1 MAKSGSTSIEASSPK
16 VGRRRLLAAVLGSGL
31 MAPAVKAQPS
41 MASPNPKPATGGGK
55 FYPTGQVRE
64 WPGNTIIC
72 PVEPDTALH
81 DILRRVQEEA
91 MTQPVMRKCT
101 LLPTSSLHM
110 TLFEGVDLDHRFAP
124 HWPTS
129 VPADA
134 PLKLVT
140 QWCQDRLASFHTGGG
155 RFHMRPDPALS
166 AHEIRDFTLPL
177 RPANAQEERHM
188 RDVRDRLASLLQIR
202 APNHAVYRFHI
213 TLGYLIERLT
223 TDEAQ
228 QINQLYK
235 SWFARIEATVPEFV
249 IGPPAFCTFKDMFAF
264 APTLTLSD

>member
-1 MAKSGSTSIEASSPK
+1 MEAPPLK
-16 VGRRRLLAAVLGSGL
+16 LERRRLLAAVLGSGL
-31 MAPAVKAQPS
+31 MAPAVEAQPS
-41 MASPNPKPATGGGK
+41 TPSPENANPHPKPATGGGK

-81 DILRRVQEEA
+81 DVLRTVQEEA
-91 MTQPVMRKCT
+91 MAQPVMRKFT

-110 TLFEGVDLDHRFAP
+110 TLFEGVDLDHRVAP
-124 HWPTS
+124 YWPTS
-129 VPADA
+129 VPTDA
-134 PLKLVT
+134 PLNLVN

-155 RFHMRPDPALS
+155 RFHMRPDLALS
-166 AHEIRDFTLPL
+166 AHEIRDFTLTL
-177 RPANAQEERHM
+177 RPADLQEERRL
-188 RDVRDRLASLLQIR
+188 RDIRDRLSSRLQIR
-202 APNHAVYRFHI
+202 TPNHATYRFHI

-223 TDEAQ
+223 ADEAP

-235 SWFARIEATVPEFV
+235 TWFARIEAVVPQFV

-264 APTLTLSD
+264 APVLTLSD

>member
-1 MAKSGSTSIEASSPK
+1 MPKSGSTSIEASSPK
-16 VGRRRLLAAVLGSGL
+16 LGRRRLLAAVLGSGL

-41 MASPNPKPATGGGK
+41 MAGPNPKPATGGGK

-81 DILRRVQEEA
+81 DVLRRVQEEA
-91 MTQPVMRKCT
+91 MAEPVMRKFT

-110 TLFEGVDLDHRFAP
+110 TLFEGVDLDHRVAP
-124 HWPTS
+124 YWPTS
-129 VPADA
+129 VPVDA
-134 PLKLVT
+134 PLNVVN
-140 QWCQDRLASFHTGGG
+140 QWCRDRLASFHTGGG

-177 RPANAQEERHM
+177 RPADAQEERHM
-188 RDVRDRLASLLQIR
+188 RDMRDRLASLLEIR
-202 APNHAVYRFHI
+202 APNHAAYRFHI

-223 TDEAQ
+223 ADEAQ

-264 APTLTLSD
+264 APVLALSD